1 MLYVCYMG
9 ETPWSSN
16 PNLSALTHRVS
27 RDWCVRV
34 KQGRGYAATRG
45 DTLSKPV
52 GNSGLFYDV
61 VEHTRDLI
69 RAMFGISEDNGV
81 DYAGIKPVRLGDQVI
96 DCYDIFFATKNDLP
110 NILTT
115 PDN

>member
-9 ETPWSSN
+9 ETPWSSSSN
-16 PNLSALTHRVS
+16 IAALTHRVS
-27 RDWCVRV
+27 RDWCVRI
-34 KQGRGYAATRG
+34 KQGRGYAANRG

-69 RAMFGISEDNGV
+69 RAMQGISQDFGN

-96 DCYDIFFATKNDLP
+96 DCYDIFFSTKNDLCA
-110 NILTT
+110 IIQT
-115 PDN
+115 PDT